1 MVRGRAQ
8 GGGIV
13 LPTAGAIVL
22 STLALTLLTLF
33 NLEDVSSRAL
43 THDAFRLGAAALFV
57 AAGIL
62 RLARWRLTGQPH
74 SALVAASLFVLGAL
88 ALPLGNLAGQVVPG
102 GTLPTVAAVTH
113 AVGSLLC
120 IGLTLRALTGSGPR
134 PLVGLAVGTPVLAL
148 SLLGV
153 GVLAGLVLAACW
165 IVAGLAAARLDVQKP
180 WAGRMAPLLG
190 SMGLVEVLGS
200 LEHLQPGSWTLPA
213 TALLASVAMIATQ
226 CAYVDLVEA
235 RPLGGT
241 RPSTT
246 GPAVSW
252 SLGPLGSSRSATP
265 DVREGRAVDFGVTG
279 VVASV
284 ADRHRLSGQEVRV
297 RGGAGVAHA
306 RPADLVAALDE
317 LLGNARRYAPGC
329 PVTVQVVAIGSRVE
343 VSVSDRGP
351 GLAAGVVDRALEAGL
366 GLSVA
371 RELVRR
377 NGGDLELRTRIGGAT
392 FVVSLPAS
400 TSAPHPRPAE
410 WRTAPSG
417 V

>member
-1 MVRGRAQ
+1 VS
-8 GGGIV
+8 GIV
-13 LPTAGAIVL
+13 LPTAVAIVV

-33 NLEDVSSRAL
+33 NLEDVSSAAL
-43 THDAFRLGAAALFV
+43 THDAFRLGAAALFA

-62 RLARWRLTGQPH
+62 RLARWRITAQPH

-88 ALPLGNLAGQVVPG
+88 SLPLGNLAGQAVPDG
-102 GTLPTVAAVTH
+102 MLPSLAAVTQ

-134 PLVGLAVGTPVLAL
+134 PVVALAVGVPVLAL
-148 SLLGV
+148 SCLDEGV
-153 GVLAGLVLAACW
+153 IAGQVLAACW
-165 IVAGLAAARLDVQKP
+165 IIAGLAAARLDAQKP
-180 WAGRMAPLLG
+180 WAGRLAPLLG
-190 SMGLVEVLGS
+190 SMGLVEALGS

-235 RPLGGT
+235 DPLDAT
-241 RPSTT
+241 QPSTA
-246 GPAVSW
+246 GPAPAW
-252 SLGPLGSSRSATP
+252 SLGPLGSSRSAAS
-265 DVREGRAVDFGVTG
+265 EARASRPVDFGVTG

-317 LLGNARRYAPGC
+317 LLANARRHAPGS

-351 GLAAGVVDRALEAGL
+351 GLAAGVAERAFDAGL
-366 GLSVA
+366 GLSAA
-371 RELVRR
+371 RGLVRD

-392 FVVSLPAS
+392 FVVSLPAAAG
-400 TSAPHPRPAE
+400 APRPRPAE